1 MNTIGSQIRANL
13 IYGALALLPVA
24 ALIFIIFS
32 IYETL
37 AEVLEPIFPF
47 LGNSS
52 FLDVAF
58 TGVVAILFLLVACYL
73 IGATV
78 NTQLGELSF
87 NKVEGVVRSWIPGYE
102 IFTKVARGVVKKEI
116 PYPPA
121 LISLSDPS
129 VAVIGFII
137 EDDGSAYVTVFT
149 PSTPL
154 VMMGSVH
161 IVDRSRI
168 TRIDGTSLD
177 AANCIGEWGLG
188 LRKLIGSAEMPK
200 IS

>member
-1 MNTIGSQIRANL
+1 MNTIGSRIRANL

-24 ALIFIIFS
+24 ALIFIIVS

-37 AEVLEPIFPF
+37 AQVLGPVLPF
-47 LGNSS
+47 LGTSS

-58 TGVVAILFLLVACYL
+58 TGVIAILVLLVACFL
-73 IGATV
+73 IGAIV
-78 NTQLGELSF
+78 NTKLGELSHT
-87 NKVEGVVRSWIPGYE
+87 KVESVARSWIPGYE
-102 IFTKVARGVVKKEI
+102 IFANLARGIVKKEI

-121 LISLSDPS
+121 LITLSDPG

-137 EDDGSAYVTVFT
+137 EDDDSTYVTVFT

-154 VMMGSVH
+154 VMTGSVH